1 MMLQGRILRGV
12 GGLYWVDGPDGELLE
27 ACVRGIFRKKGYV
40 PTAGDFV
47 TCQPS
52 GDPDRPWNITAI
64 HPRRNHLVRP
74 AVANLDMLLI
84 TVSAVNPPPD
94 FLLVDK
100 LLAVA
105 LVHAIEPVLILTKTD
120 LSEAPD
126 DILEP
131 YRPVGCPI
139 LGMSPD
145 DEASLDEM
153 KKRLRQKTICL
164 AGQSGVGKSTLINRL
179 FGETVMSVGQVSERI
194 GRGRHT
200 TREVVFFP
208 YEGGYVAD
216 TPGFSTLELAE
227 LGINGDQLAR
237 HTPEIEHV
245 AGTCRFN
252 DCRHTGEPGCA
263 VPDSGIDQGRLERY
277 RLLREQ
283 LDALNTYDRGR

>member
-1 MMLQGRILRGV
+1 
-12 GGLYWVDGPDGELLE
+12 
-27 ACVRGIFRKKGYV
+27 
-40 PTAGDFV
+40 
-47 TCQPS
+47 
-52 GDPDRPWNITAI
+52 
-64 HPRRNHLVRP
+64 
-74 AVANLDMLLI
+74 
-84 TVSAVNPPPD
+84 
-94 FLLVDK
+94 
-100 LLAVA
+100 
-105 LVHAIEPVLILTKTD
+105 
-120 LSEAPD
+120 
-126 DILEP
+126 
-131 YRPVGCPI
+131 
-139 LGMSPD
+139 
-145 DEASLDEM
+145 
-153 KKRLRQKTICL
+153 
-164 AGQSGVGKSTLINRL
+164 
-179 FGETVMSVGQVSERI
+179 MSVGQVSERI

-283 LDALNTYDRGR
+283 LVALNTYDRGR